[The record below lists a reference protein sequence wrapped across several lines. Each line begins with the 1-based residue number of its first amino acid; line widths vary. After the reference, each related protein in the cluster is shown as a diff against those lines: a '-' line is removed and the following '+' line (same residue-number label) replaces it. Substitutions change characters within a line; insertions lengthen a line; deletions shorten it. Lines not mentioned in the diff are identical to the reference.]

1 VILRYALP
9 VIFLA
14 AYAACRAP
22 GPAGGNAGKNTMP
35 SISDVLKRHTD
46 SLMAIPGVVGVG
58 QGEHNGHPT
67 VYVMVVR
74 LTDSLRRALPDSLEG
89 YAVQIVTS
97 GTIQAQP
104 D

>member
-9 VIFLA
+9 VILLA

-22 GPAGGNAGKNTMP
+22 EPAGGNAGKHAMP
-35 SISDVLKRHTD
+35 SSGDVVRRHTD

-58 QGEHNGHPT
+58 QGERNGHPT
-67 VYVMVVR
+67 VYVMVAR

-89 YAVQIVTS
+89 YAVQIVTT

-104 D
+104 E